1 MKTNK
6 IKFVL
11 ALALPIMLFSC
22 DSFIEVD
29 LPQSQL
35 TGAAVF
41 ENASTANASLSDIY
55 ARLRES
61 GVASG
66 TTTSARLL
74 IGSYADDLA
83 FYGSNTNIEQ
93 FNKHTLLPS
102 NSLLTS
108 SLWNASYGQIYA
120 ANALI
125 EGVQNSPSITGEDS
139 TRLIGE
145 ALFIRAYVH
154 FYLVNLFGDVPYIMT
169 TDYNQ
174 NAVIFKTP
182 QAQVWQ
188 YIIDDLTQAES
199 LLPESYPTSERV
211 RANKAVAAAMLA
223 RVYLYTGDWTKA
235 EIHAAAVID
244 NSDYVWE
251 SNPESVFLK
260 DSQSIIWSL
269 HPGIAGQNTNDAR
282 TFAFSSGPPS
292 KSSLSTNLWNAFEPG
307 DLRKILW
314 IKTVTNG
321 TNTWYQPYK
330 YKKNTATA
338 ASEEYT
344 ILFRLAEQYLIRAE
358 ARAHSGNI
366 SGAQDDLNKIRNR
379 AGLAN
384 TTADT
389 PESLLTAI
397 INERRFELFTE
408 QGHRWLDLKRT
419 GNAASTLSSVK
430 PGWRPT
436 DILLPLPEKELIL
449 NNNLLPQNPGY

>member
-6 IKFVL
+6 IKFIL
-11 ALALPIMLFSC
+11 AAALPILLFSC
-22 DSFIEVD
+22 ESFIEVD

-35 TGAAVF
+35 TGTAVF
-41 ENASTANASLSDIY
+41 ENTSTANAALYDIY
-55 ARLRES
+55 ARLREN

-66 TTTSARLL
+66 TTTSATLL
-74 IGSYADDLA
+74 IGSYADDMA

-102 NSLLTS
+102 NTLLTS
-108 SLWNASYGQIYA
+108 LWNLSYGQIYA
-120 ANALI
+120 ANALL
-125 EGVQNSPSITGEDS
+125 EGVQNSPSITGEERN
-139 TRLIGE
+139 RLIGE
-145 ALFIRAYVH
+145 ALFIRAYIH

-188 YIIDDLTQAES
+188 FIINDLTQAES

-211 RANKAVAAAMLA
+211 RANKAVATAMLA
-223 RVYLYTGDWTKA
+223 RVYLYTGNWTEA
-235 EIHAAAVID
+235 ETHAAVVID
-244 NSDYVWE
+244 NPDYIWE

-260 DSQSIIWSL
+260 DSPSIIWSL

-282 TFAFSSGPPS
+282 TFAFFSGPPS
-292 KSSLSTNLWNAFEPG
+292 KSTLSENLWNAFEPG

-314 IKTVTNG
+314 VKTVTNG

-330 YKKNTATA
+330 YKKTTATA

-358 ARAHSGNI
+358 ARTHLGNI
-366 SGAQDDLNKIRNR
+366 PGAQDDLNKIRNR

-384 TTADT
+384 TTANN

-397 INERRFELFTE
+397 LNERRFELFTE

-419 GNAASTLSSVK
+419 DNAASALSPVK
-430 PGWRPT
+430 PNWRPT
-436 DILLPLPEKELIL
+436 DILLPLPEKELLL